1 MKTSAITTREKEILH
16 LVAYEHSTKEIAAK
30 LYISNLTVMTHRRN
44 LMLKMRVKNTAGL
57 VRKGYEYGIL
67 QLESKFNVVASLSH

>member
-1 MKTSAITTREKEILH
+1 MNASAITTREKEILE

-30 LYISNLTVMTHRRN
+30 LFISNLTVMTHRRN
-44 LMLKMRVKNTAGL
+44 LMLKMKVKNTAGL

-67 QLESKFNVVASLSH
+67 QLELKLNAMIPANI